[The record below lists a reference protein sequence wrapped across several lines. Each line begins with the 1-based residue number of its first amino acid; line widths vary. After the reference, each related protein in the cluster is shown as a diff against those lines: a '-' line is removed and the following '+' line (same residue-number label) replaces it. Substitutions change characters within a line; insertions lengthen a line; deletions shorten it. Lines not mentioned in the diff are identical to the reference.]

1 MKAMVLDKTDKIE
14 NNPLKLKD
22 IDFKD
27 PVKKEILIKNIS
39 CGVCRSNLHMIEGD
53 WNTYG
58 VPGKLPIIPGHE
70 IIGRVEELGED
81 VTVLKKGDMVGVQP
95 LYEAC
100 GKCEYCLNGRENL
113 CPYGKYTGESVDG
126 GYAEYMIANS
136 DYVNKIPANIDPMES
151 PLLCPGVTAYSAIKK
166 AEICPGKTV
175 YIVGIGGVGHI
186 AIQIAKL
193 YGAHIVAVTTSKNHE
208 ELAYK
213 MGADESVILNNDY
226 SNSEAI
232 KGSADSVVIFAPN
245 DEAIKHSMKFVKDGG
260 IVVQGVIGNLGVIL
274 SPRELTIKGTK
285 IGTRSEVNE
294 VLKLAASHKIKIE
307 YKKYALE
314 EANQS
319 LRDLKDGKIN
329 GRAILTFK

>member
-22 IDFKD
+22 INFKD
-27 PVKKEILIKNIS
+27 PIKKEILVKNIS

-53 WNTYG
+53 WNIYG

-81 VTVLKKGDMVGVQP
+81 VTVLKKGDMVGIQP

-100 GKCEYCLNGRENL
+100 GKCEYCLNGQENL

-136 DYVNKIPANIDPMES
+136 DYVTKIPETIDPMES
-151 PLLCPGVTAYSAIKK
+151 PLFCPGVTAYSAIKK
-166 AEICPGKTV
+166 AELSPGKTV

-193 YGAHIVAVTTSKNHE
+193 YGAHVVAVTTSKTHE
-208 ELAYK
+208 ELAFK
-213 MGADESVILNNDY
+213 MGADDSIILDNSYKNLNPTKNN
-226 SNSEAI
+226 
-232 KGSADSVVIFAPN
+232 ADSVVIFAPDDN
-245 DEAIKHSMKFVKDGG
+245 IVKRSLNFVKDGG
-260 IVVQGVIGNLGVIL
+260 IVVQGVIGNLGLVL
-274 SPRELTIKGTK
+274 SPRELIIKGTK
-285 IGTRSEVNE
+285 IGTRSEMNE
-294 VLKLAASHKIKIE
+294 VIQLAASHKIKIE
-307 YKKYALE
+307 YKKYPLE

-319 LRDLKDGKIN
+319 LKDLKNGKIN
-329 GRAILTFK
+329 GRAILTFQ